1 MLLYPG
7 EVSESD
13 SPAANSGSDYES
25 DKEIFNDGFDEN
37 LIGDEEDRQKLEKMT
52 EKEREQ
58 ILYNRIEQREALKIR

>member
-1 MLLYPG
+1 
-7 EVSESD
+7 
-13 SPAANSGSDYES
+13 
-25 DKEIFNDGFDEN
+25 